1 MVRLLK
7 DNSGF
12 ALILTILIISLI
24 VALTLEFNSSM
35 RTDLHSAANLRD
47 GIRLNCIARSGVN
60 CAIAILRE
68 DISKTDF
75 DCLHEVWAH
84 SKVISEATT
93 SMFDHGRF
101 AVDIKDLS
109 GTIQIN
115 QLVDENGSYDTNQ
128 KGLLT
133 AFLNSEQFGL
143 NNEDVENLVD
153 SIKDWIDPDNEVTG
167 FGAEDGYYQTL
178 KRPYSCKNAPLE
190 SIEELILIRGVTR
203 ELFFGT
209 KANPGISSYLT
220 VHGDGKININ
230 TADPLVLRH
239 LSDQIDQEMVE
250 EMVEYRKREK
260 DDLKDPEW
268 YKKVPGMS
276 HVIINPDLLTTLSTY
291 FEIRSEGFEGTM
303 TRSVRAIVERKLDTI
318 RLVSWNTE

>member
-7 DNSGF
+7 DNRGF

-35 RTDLHSAANLRD
+35 RTDLHSAANFRD
-47 GIRLNCIARSGVN
+47 GIRLNCIAKSGVN

-75 DCLHEVWAH
+75 DSLHEVWAH
-84 SKVISEATT
+84 SKVISEATA
-93 SMFDHGRF
+93 SIFDQGRF

-109 GTIQIN
+109 GKIQVN
-115 QLVDENGSYDTNQ
+115 QLVDETGSYDTKQ
-128 KGLLT
+128 KELLT

-143 NNEDVENLVD
+143 NTDDVGNLVD
-153 SIKDWIDPDNEVTG
+153 TIKDWIDPDNEATG
-167 FGAEDGYYQTL
+167 FGAENSHYQAL
-178 KRPYSCKNAPLE
+178 IVPYSCKNAPLE
-190 SIEELILIRGVTR
+190 SLKELLLIRGMTKG
-203 ELFFGT
+203 LFFGT
-209 KANPGISSYLT
+209 KEDPGISSCLT

-239 LSDQIDQEMVE
+239 LSEQIDQDMAEA
-250 EMVEYRKREK
+250 MVEYRNEER
-260 DDLKDPEW
+260 DDLKDPKW

-276 HVIINPDLLTTLSTY
+276 HVSINPELLTTSSTY
-291 FEIRSEGFEGTM
+291 FEIRSDGFEGTM
-303 TRSVRAIVERKLDTI
+303 TRSIRAIVERKSDTI
-318 RLVSWNTE
+318 KLLSWTIE